1 MRKNLFKIFLIIILI
16 GQTENLISA
25 SGWSMLRK
33 IFSPKPKS
41 IGVTAVVGVRGDLSA
56 VFYNPAALS
65 YNQNRE
71 IFLLTEYNPETGLTG
86 GVVYGH
92 PMKNSSLNFGLA
104 YYNAGQMKLAW
115 LENDEIK
122 EKSVT
127 AEQDILSLVSYGVIL
142 NKYLSVGLTVKAAT
156 SKLFELASA
165 TALAGDFGFVFMPNL
180 GKLSIAGGVQNIGT
194 SSKFVKEK
202 DNLPFSIFGALGYA
216 FYSKKYPNLYISPGI
231 NATYLKEDKK
241 FIPDFGIEI
250 GYVPISLSLGYQIND
265 ESNFSIGITYLK
277 EKYDIA
283 YSYVLGVYLHS
294 AHRLGIGYR
303 F

>member
-16 GQTENLISA
+16 AQIRYLISA

-71 IFLLTEYNPETGLTG
+71 IFLLTEYNAETGLTG
-86 GVVYGH
+86 GIVYGH
-92 PMKNSSLNFGLA
+92 PLKNSSLNFGIA

-180 GKLSIAGGVQNIGT
+180 GKLSIAGGIQNIGS

-216 FYSKKYPNLYISPGI
+216 FYSKKYPIYISPGI

-250 GYVPISLSLGYQIND
+250 GYAPISLSLGYQIND
-265 ESNFSIGITYLK
+265 ESNLSIGITYLK